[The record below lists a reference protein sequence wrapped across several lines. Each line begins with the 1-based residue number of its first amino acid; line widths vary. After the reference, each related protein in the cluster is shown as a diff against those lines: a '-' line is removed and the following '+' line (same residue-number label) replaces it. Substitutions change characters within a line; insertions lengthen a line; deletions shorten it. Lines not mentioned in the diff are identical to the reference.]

1 MRFSVRPPRLLA
13 AVLATLA
20 VALVACSGADAPTGP
35 PALPAETLQAIEL
48 KGDWTWKQQKNRLE
62 LGVTHTQDSLDS
74 EEPDEARQ
82 RGVDILSDSS
92 AIWQNHH
99 LMGFGTLNPEPAP
112 GEYNWDSLDKRMQL
126 TEDTNGRTVL
136 TLCCSPDW
144 MKGGA
149 PGETDWSR
157 LEEAPNPENFDDFA
171 ALSAAAVLRYPQI
184 ERVLV
189 WNELKGFYNSEE
201 NRWDYEGYTELYNK
215 VYTAVKAVAPDVQIG
230 GPYAVLTSLD
240 PGSPDSSDVSGP
252 WGVADQRALDI
263 IDYWLANNVGA
274 DFLAVD
280 GATQTRQGTVATPAD
295 VGAQKYADLT
305 RWIRDRSRLAVWWA
319 EFYPDVPVDEQGASD
334 SPASAASTLA
344 AVAAY
349 AESGVSI
356 ALLWGPQGHSLE
368 YASLWTD
375 STEPGGGQ
383 PTPLT
388 EGWQWLVPRL
398 ARGDIE
404 IGRSPTH
411 PLLAF
416 RADDGVLVVNLTGQP
431 AEAAPG
437 TEPLPAWAVTL
448 TARES

>member
-280 GATQTRQGTVATPAD
+280 GATQTRQGTIATPAD

-319 EFYPDVPVDEQGASD
+319 EFYPDVPAGEQGGGRGLRGVGRLD
-334 SPASAASTLA
+334 RA
-344 AVAAY
+344 AVGSAGAQPGVRGALDRQHGGRRWAAD
-349 AESGVSI
+349 AAHRGLAV
-356 ALLWGPQGHSLE
+356 AGPAARQGRHRDRSL
-368 YASLWTD
+368 AD
-375 STEPGGGQ
+375 APAARVPGARRRARRQ
-383 PTPLT
+383 PDGPA
-388 EGWQWLVPRL
+388 G
-398 ARGDIE
+398 RG
-404 IGRSPTH
+404 RT
-411 PLLAF
+411 
-416 RADDGVLVVNLTGQP
+416 RYR
-431 AEAAPG
+431 AAPG
-437 TEPLPAWAVTL
+437 LGRHAD
-448 TARES
+448 RS